1 MRYRGTLWLV
11 WRIGM
16 RTDTEI
22 RQEGMKAL
30 IQMLGMV
37 DAERFV
43 ATLSRERFDYTEW
56 RKTHLP
62 EMDVEALSKIA
73 ARYAEDRTDDSS

>member
-1 MRYRGTLWLV
+1 
-11 WRIGM
+11 M

-30 IQMLGMV
+30 IQILGMV

-62 EMDVEALSKIA
+62 EMDVEAHSKLA
-73 ARYAEDRTDDSS
+73 ARYAQDKPDN

>member
-1 MRYRGTLWLV
+1 MK
-11 WRIGM
+11 
-16 RTDTEI
+16 TDAEI
-22 RQEGMKAL
+22 RQEGMSAL
-30 IQMLGMV
+30 IQMLGAV

-43 ATLSRERFDYTEW
+43 ATLLRERFDYTEW

-73 ARYAEDRTDDSS
+73 ARYAEDRPED

>member
-1 MRYRGTLWLV
+1 
-11 WRIGM
+11 M

-30 IQMLGMV
+30 IQFLGMV

-73 ARYAEDRTDDSS
+73 ARYAEDRADD

>member
-1 MRYRGTLWLV
+1 
-11 WRIGM
+11 M

-30 IQMLGMV
+30 IQFLGMV

-62 EMDVEALSKIA
+62 EMDMEALSKIS
-73 ARYAEDRTDDSS
+73 ARYAEDRTDD

>member
-1 MRYRGTLWLV
+1 
-11 WRIGM
+11 M

-30 IQMLGMV
+30 IQMLGMI

-62 EMDVEALSKIA
+62 EMDVEALSLIA
-73 ARYAEDRTDDSS
+73 ARYVEERSDE

>member
-1 MRYRGTLWLV
+1 
-11 WRIGM
+11 M
-16 RTDTEI
+16 RTDSEI

-30 IQMLGMV
+30 IQVLGTV
-37 DAERFV
+37 EAERFI

-62 EMDVEALSKIA
+62 EMDVETLSKTA
-73 ARYAEDRTDDSS
+73 AHYAEDRPDE